1 MSMIDCMPAARCN
14 RLGEASQSLLMLA
27 EIKVSA
33 VPAFVVSPA
42 DRYSSG
48 ARRVVERLPE
58 VVLPLAQF
66 AQQ

>member
-1 MSMIDCMPAARCN
+1 
-14 RLGEASQSLLMLA
+14 MLA